1 MINTLGICQI
11 LHWYLFYLRTQ
22 HLKKRQEFELELSHI
37 YIYECVCVCVIDILE
52 LHYSCLTQ
60 WEYVGIF
67 ATCEKTTG
75 ILLEYFPIF

>member
-1 MINTLGICQI
+1 M
-11 LHWYLFYLRTQ
+11 
-22 HLKKRQEFELELSHI
+22 S
-37 YIYECVCVCVIDILE
+37 VCVCVIDILE